1 MKIKILLLF
10 FICFV
15 SLSVSAHTISYTLT
29 KPGPVS
35 LAIYNPA
42 GMLVRTVYSAKPQP
56 VGRQTYEW
64 DGLDD
69 DGQPVPDA
77 LACTWKLLQ
86 LPAPLRA
93 DYLLT
98 LLVTLP
104 PGDEWWETGV
114 GNHSGVRALAVDAT
128 GIYLGA
134 GISENV
140 CNAMKMNLEGTKRL
154 WSAWQPDPFKG
165 RWAYGISKG
174 NLYHLQQDGYVGYH
188 PVDAPNRLFQALG
201 VGKNQ
206 TGRRWD
212 AQWPGTKRAGAN
224 TWRPAKAQGMD
235 MAVHNG
241 VMVLSYRD
249 QNAVQFRQPEDG
261 TVLATVEVDAPLGV
275 AIDNNGDA
283 LVISNNA
290 VLRVTRNGKSE
301 PFLSD
306 LDNPWRLDVDRKNGD
321 VYLAETVPSHRVKRF
336 SAAGKLVWETGRE
349 GGREYGVYQ
358 PQHFKDITD
367 IAATGNGFVVAE
379 EAAPRRVARFDQA
392 GKFVKEWHTGT
403 QWVPSGAPDPD
414 DPTTVWARVDSYD
427 LLKLKLDLAART
439 YRIERIYQLNGL
451 AGKMIGTRFEGNA
464 EGLGGGFG
472 DWVVRKKNGNT
483 YLARRE
489 MIQVIRVD
497 AKTNTLKPVAVAE
510 FKKET
515 SSLWTDGNG
524 DGEPQPDEV
533 RKFTWGESGILGNA
547 AAGTADDL
555 DYYRYNRYANKVYR
569 VPVQKFNAV
578 GAPVYASPPDK
589 VTAVPQF
596 TGFDNKRIYL
606 EKSTGVLARTDD
618 RLFVAI
624 NTQPPKADW
633 NVADYAQ
640 LHIFD
645 AEGNYVA
652 RVGQHV
658 NRPKGPF
665 QHAPRPQPG
674 EVYCFKNLVG
684 AVYDVAVATD
694 FDGGFSGRISAITYA
709 WDKNGLFVGGLFD
722 KPNTKLAPLHGYYH
736 SGDNGSGTIL
746 PDKATG
752 EALYYAGR
760 ENELAVYRVSGW
772 KGWVRLSGKV
782 K

>member
-1 MKIKILLLF
+1 MNIKALLLF
-10 FICFV
+10 LFFAA
-15 SLSVSAHTISYTLT
+15 LSASAHTISYTLT

-35 LAIYNPA
+35 LAIYNP
-42 GMLVRTVYSAKPQP
+42 GGVLVRTVHEAKPQAA
-56 VGRQTYEW
+56 GRHTYEW

-69 DGQPVPDA
+69 DGQPVPNA

-104 PGDEWWETGV
+104 QGGEWWETGV
-114 GNHSGVRALAVDAT
+114 GNHTAVRAVAADAS

-134 GISENV
+134 GLSENV
-140 CNAMKMNLEGTKRL
+140 SGAMKMNPEGTKRL
-154 WSAWQPDPFKG
+154 WSAWQPAAFRG
-165 RWAYGISKG
+165 HWAYGISKG

-188 PVDAPNRLFQALG
+188 PVNAPNRLYQSVG

-212 AQWPGTKRAGAN
+212 AQWPGTKRAGSNA
-224 TWRPAKAQGMD
+224 WRPAKAQAMD

-241 VMVLSYRD
+241 VMVISYRN
-249 QNAVQFRQPEDG
+249 QNAVQFRQPDDG
-261 TVLATVEVDAPLGV
+261 AVLTTVEVESPLGV
-275 AIDNNGDA
+275 AVDNNGDA
-283 LVISNNA
+283 LVISGNV
-290 VLRVTRNGKSE
+290 VLRVTRDGKTD
-301 PFLSD
+301 PFLSG
-306 LDNPWRLDVDRKNGD
+306 LDNPWRLDVDRRNGD
-321 VYLAETVPSHRVKRF
+321 VYLAETTPSHRVKRF
-336 SAAGKLVWETGRE
+336 SAAGKFLWETGRE
-349 GGREYGVYQ
+349 GGRTYGVYK
-358 PQHFKDITD
+358 PEHFKNITD
-367 IAATGNGFVVAE
+367 IAATGNGFLVAE
-379 EAAPRRVARFDQA
+379 DAAPRRVARFDQA

-427 LLKLKLDLAART
+427 LLKLKLDFAART
-439 YRIERIYQLNGL
+439 YGIERIYQVDGL
-451 AGKMIGTRFEGNA
+451 AGKRIAPRFEGHD

-472 DWVVRKKNGNT
+472 DWTVRKRNGTT

-489 MIQVIRVD
+489 MMQVIRVD
-497 AKTNTLKPVAVAE
+497 EKTNSLKPVVVAQ
-510 FKKET
+510 FSKSG
-515 SSLWTDGNG
+515 SSLWTDGDG

-533 RKFTWGESGILGNA
+533 RKFAWGESGIFGNA
-547 AAGTADDL
+547 TAGAGGDL

-569 VPVQKFNAV
+569 VPVQKFNAA
-578 GAPVYASPPDK
+578 GAPVYAPLPDV
-589 VTAVPQF
+589 VTVVPQL
-596 TGFDNKRIYL
+596 TGFDTKKTYL
-606 EKSTGVLARTDD
+606 AKSTGVLAKTDD
-618 RLFVAI
+618 RVFVTI

-645 AEGNYVA
+645 AKGNYVA
-652 RVGQHV
+652 RVGRHV
-658 NRPKGPF
+658 NRPKGPY
-665 QHAPRPQPG
+665 QYAPRPEPG
-674 EVYCFKNLVG
+674 DVYCFKNLVG
-684 AVYDVAVATD
+684 SVYDVAVAAD
-694 FDGGFSGRISAITYA
+694 FDGGFSGRLSAITYA
-709 WDKNGLFVGGLFD
+709 WDKHGLFVGGLFD
-722 KPNTKLAPLHGYYH
+722 KPNTKTAPVHQYYH

-746 PDKATG
+746 PEKATG

-772 KGWVRLSGKV
+772 KGWVRLSGEV